1 MTHLSTFLFSHTNK
15 GHGFKMNDNAI
26 FKKGELEVAF
36 TGISLTMHLRTS

>member
-1 MTHLSTFLFSHTNK
+1 MTCLMTFLFSHTNK

-26 FKKGELEVAF
+26 LKRGDRGSF